1 MPRHAP
7 IRLPSVFSFIP
18 YSLPNTPLHS
28 PFIASPHN
36 FAFIGRIPLDRD
48 QINQIYHQLLSAS
61 ASSSCREA
69 LELRKIA
76 IANLTNPGIIK
87 VAFDT
92 RRIDQGHQIIPRRGL
107 QNYHRSDSFISEAI
121 EQKLSQFGRL
131 QKVLQSIKKTYENE
145 PEWQDSYARNLL
157 SSLDNGL
164 RSLQKDA
171 DYTDNQPGVGSFDYL
186 EELLHVR
193 YRLTPEGL
201 LQMSDQQIKQA
212 ILSKDEDLLHKD
224 SIKETII
231 TRHDIAV
238 NGYDSLIDK
247 LFSVKATA
255 DQPDVE
261 RTITITIRDRLP
273 SQKKEG

>member
-1 MPRHAP
+1 M
-7 IRLPSVFSFIP
+7 
-18 YSLPNTPLHS
+18 
-28 PFIASPHN
+28 
-36 FAFIGRIPLDRD
+36 PLDRD
-48 QINQIYHQLLSAS
+48 QINQIYYQLLSAS
-61 ASSSCREA
+61 TSPASQEA
-69 LELRKIA
+69 LELRKVA
-76 IANLTNPGIIK
+76 FANLESPGLIK

-121 EQKLSQFGRL
+121 EHKLDQFSRL

-145 PEWQDSYARNLL
+145 PEWQDSYARTLL
-157 SSLDNGL
+157 SSIDKGL

-193 YRLTPEGL
+193 YRLTPEKLG
-201 LQMSDQQIKQA
+201 QMSDQQIKQA

-224 SIKETII
+224 VTKETVI

-247 LFSVKATA
+247 LFSVKATT

-261 RTITITIRDRLP
+261 RTIIITIRDRLP